1 MQESQEYEID
11 LFELVIILLKKW
23 FIIAAAFIIILGAAG
38 IYSYVFLEDS
48 YQASTTMLV
57 LVEEDPNNPNQ
68 VISINGLGDQYDA
81 FAKSNAVLE
90 YVQEN
95 LTQELSLSQ
104 IASMIQISSVSNTVV
119 LNLTVESTDA
129 TLSRDVANLATE
141 GIFENTTNFSSYED
155 VEILSLANVPSAP
168 SGPNRTLYLAI
179 GGVLGLMIG
188 VFGVFILEFMDP
200 SIKSSKDIDHKL
212 QLRTLGVIPTYN
224 SKKEGGLL

>member
-11 LFELVIILLKKW
+11 LFELIIILLKKW
-23 FIIAAAFIIILGAAG
+23 YLIAGVFIVILGAAA
-38 IYSYVFLEDS
+38 IYSYGFLEDS

-57 LVEEDPNNPNQ
+57 LIEEDPEDSNQ
-68 VISINGLGDQYDA
+68 VININGLGDQYDA
-81 FAKSNAVLE
+81 FVKSNTVLE
-90 YVQEN
+90 YVATN
-95 LTQELSLSQ
+95 LSQDLSTSQ
-104 IASMIQISSVSNTVV
+104 IASMIQVSSVENTVV

-129 TLSRDVANLATE
+129 TLARDVANLATE
-141 GIFENTTNFSSYED
+141 GIFENTANFSSYED
-155 VEILSLANVPSAP
+155 VEILSLANLPSSP

-212 QLRTLGVIPTYN
+212 QLRTLGVIPVYST
-224 SKKEGGLL
+224 KKEGGLL